1 VPLVPALEV
10 RDVSKTFGHV
20 RALDGASLIAHKH
33 EIMAIVGDNG
43 AGKST
48 LMKVITG
55 IHQPD
60 SGTISVD
67 GAYKTFQSPGDARAV
82 GIAAVFQDLA
92 LVECLDVATNM
103 FLGQLPRRRWF
114 VDRAAMERESR
125 RVLDDLGATVGSV
138 RTPIGMLSGGQRQ
151 MVAMARAIRSGARVI
166 LLDEPTAALGVRETA
181 KATELIAGLRDAGC
195 AVVLISHDLD
205 LVFAISDRLE
215 VMRLGRVVG
224 VRTTADTTRQEVVGL
239 ITGAIS
245 GVADPDG
252 TWTNRSGPDD

>member
-1 VPLVPALEV
+1 MNDLREYPVPLAPALEV

-20 RALDGASLIAHKH
+20 RALSDASLVAHDN

-48 LMKVITG
+48 LMKVVTG
-55 IHQPD
+55 VLRPD
-60 SGTISVD
+60 SGTISVS
-67 GAYKTFQSPGDARAV
+67 GKPKTFRSPADARAV
-82 GIAAVFQDLA
+82 GIFAVFQDLA

-103 FLGQLPRRRWF
+103 FLGQFPRRRGF

-151 MVAMARAIRSGARVI
+151 MVAMARAIRSGARVL

-181 KATELIAGLRDAGC
+181 QATEIIGGLREAGC
-195 AVVLISHDLD
+195 AVVLISHDLE
-205 LVFAISDRLE
+205 LVFAISDRLQ
-215 VMRLGRVVG
+215 VMRLGRVAG
-224 VRTTADTTRQEVVGL
+224 VRETADTTRQEVVGL

-245 GVADPDG
+245 EEA
-252 TWTNRSGPDD
+252 RASG